1 MSETIGQNELQPQYQ
16 KLFLKAMSA
25 VEMKNH
31 GYAVNLLQTIL
42 KESPGFLE
50 GRELLRA
57 AAVKDTG
64 GHTKKKG
71 LSLGGPASKIKGMI
85 KKDAHGAMV
94 EAEKHLGEDPYNVD
108 LNEVLFDA
116 ALAAAMPKTA
126 AFALETVREAHK
138 DKAVSKIL
146 YKLAELYEKEG
157 QNDDASKVY
166 SDISQRDPAD
176 GEASKK
182 ARDTSARASM
192 KKGGW
197 DASSQGG
204 VDFREMLRNEDE
216 AKKLEAASRT
226 GMTAEQMDEQLAI
239 LGAEYEANPNNL
251 DVVRKIADLY
261 ERKEDWASAQS
272 YYEWAFSL
280 SQSDGTL
287 QRKVEKMAD
296 AVREQGIKNI
306 EAEIA
311 AGGLDEVDLETKK
324 EQLSQMRREQSGQR
338 IDEARA
344 RVERNPTDPQLR
356 FELAQYLF
364 DAEEYTDAIPELQR
378 AKTNP
383 ALRIKAIIMLGKCC
397 EKKHMYD
404 ISVSHFKEAIGELH
418 GMDQVKKDA
427 LYNLGLVYEAMDNK
441 SDALECFKEIYN
453 NDYGFRDVA
462 KRVESSYSAA

>member
-1 MSETIGQNELQPQYQ
+1 MSETIGQNDLAPEYH

-31 GYAVNLLQTIL
+31 GYAVSLLQTIL

-64 GHTKKKG
+64 GQTKKKSA
-71 LSLGGPASKIKGMI
+71 LSLGGPASKIKGKI
-85 KKDAHGAMV
+85 KKDPLDAMV
-94 EAEKHLGEDPYNVD
+94 EAEKHLGDDPYSVE

-116 ALAAAMPKTA
+116 ALAAAMPQTA
-126 AFALETVREAHK
+126 AFALEIVRESHK
-138 DKAVSKIL
+138 DKSVNSQL

-157 QNDDASKVY
+157 RNDDASSVY
-166 SDISQRDPAD
+166 NDISQRDPTD

-192 KKGGW
+192 SKGGW
-197 DASSQGG
+197 EAGG
-204 VDFREMLRNEDE
+204 DFRDKLRDEDE

-226 GMTAEQMDEQLAI
+226 GMTADQMDEQLAI
-239 LGAEYEANPNNL
+239 LGQEYETNPNDIN
-251 DVVRKIADLY
+251 VVRKIADLY
-261 ERKEDWASAQS
+261 ERKEDWVSAKS
-272 YYEWAFSL
+272 YYEWAHSL
-280 SQSDGTL
+280 SEGDATL
-287 QRKVEKMAD
+287 QRKVESMED
-296 AVREQGIKNI
+296 NVRQQSIKAL

-311 AGGLDEVDLETKK
+311 SGEGDEVDLETKK
-324 EQLSQMRREQSGQR
+324 EQLAQMQKEASGQR
-338 IDEARA
+338 IAEARA
-344 RVERNPTDPQLR
+344 RVERNPTDPVLR
-356 FELAQYLF
+356 FELAQFLF
-364 DAEEYTDAIPELQR
+364 EAGEYTDAIPELQR

-383 ALRIKAIIMLGKCC
+383 SLRIKSIIMLGKCC
-397 EKKHMYD
+397 NQKSMHD
-404 ISVSHFKEAIGELH
+404 IAVSHFKEAIGELH

-462 KRVESSYSAA
+462 KRVESSYADA